1 MLFCGW
7 LADFSSLPETS
18 SPLKNHRSSGGTCSC
33 LLAGLDGLNFV
44 IWSKV
49 HDKFTSVSD
58 VTEMNLMLFF
68 FVESSRPLFLP
79 PPPGCRFRPGKGTK
93 KLVSFPAINL
103 RFSGKFVCWMC
114 VAFACP
120 DVPPGECSE
129 DLWIKTLRDDVNWC
143 QMVYHFW
150 FHRGFLK
157 TMERGEVWLCGVK
170 FSVKDK

>member
-7 LADFSSLPETS
+7 LTF
-18 SPLKNHRSSGGTCSC
+18 PLHSKTPPPQDHRSSSSGTCWP
-33 LLAGLDGLNFV
+33 GLDGLNFV

-58 VTEMNLMLFF
+58 VTEMNLLLFF
-68 FVESSRPLFLP
+68 FVESVVLP
-79 PPPGCRFRPGKGTK
+79 SSCRMQVSSWSSSGKGTK

-114 VAFACP
+114 CVC
-120 DVPPGECSE
+120 VSWCTSRRLQHT
-129 DLWIKTLRDDVNWC
+129 DLWMKIFNRDDVNWC

-150 FHRGFLK
+150 FHCGF
-157 TMERGEVWLCGVK
+157 
-170 FSVKDK
+170 